1 MKDRAKIIEAFR
13 RCFVEGDCEGC
24 PYERKELNGECIDI
38 ASEALA
44 LYEEL
49 IAENEELKAKK
60 GKWRR
65 MYLQYQCSCC
75 GAVIDKREDNRL
87 YGGIEFGEREFH
99 CYWCGSLNELER
111 K

>member
-49 IAENEELKAKK
+49 IAENEELKA
-60 GKWRR
+60 
-65 MYLQYQCSCC
+65 YN
-75 GAVIDKREDNRL
+75 KRSE
-87 YGGIEFGEREFH
+87 
-99 CYWCGSLNELER
+99 
-111 K
+111 